1 MGELMGL
8 GKKLLLFTVGGLG
21 YVGIE
26 LLWRGRS
33 HYSMFLAGGTCF
45 LLLGQLGKRTKWAP
59 VHALGG
65 AAIITA
71 VELITG
77 LLANRDYGVW
87 DYRHMPF
94 QFLGQICLGYSLLWV
109 PLSLGAVTLYRLL
122 DQKLLR

>member
-1 MGELMGL
+1 MGVLMGFE
-8 GKKLLLFTVGGLG
+8 KKLLLFTVGGLG

-26 LLWRGRS
+26 LMWRGRS

-45 LLLGQLGKRTKWAP
+45 LLLGQLGKRTRLAP

-65 AAIITA
+65 AAIVTA

>member
-1 MGELMGL
+1 MGF
-8 GKKLLLFTVGGLG
+8 GKKLLRFTVGGLG

-26 LLWRGRS
+26 LMWRGRS

-45 LLLGQLGKRTKWAP
+45 LLLGQLGKRTRLAP

-65 AAIITA
+65 AVIITA